1 MNPHHEEEEALD
13 AMLNAADPY
22 LDDAGFTARVMERLP
37 AHRSSLVW
45 VRVAILLG
53 ASVLAALVLILNRPL
68 CVELSRAF
76 ARLTHPSASSISTL
90 PLASVVMLVMLLWAG
105 LTAVARE

>member
-1 MNPHHEEEEALD
+1 MNPHHEEEALD

-37 AHRSSLVW
+37 SRRSSLAW

-53 ASVLAALVLILNRPL
+53 ASVLAALVLILNRSL
-68 CVELSRAF
+68 CIELSRAF
-76 ARLTHPSASSISTL
+76 ARLTHPSAILLSPL